1 MSLKR
6 KHVFYLKFNLFYKD
20 NSDRMSIKI
29 HTISLLFY
37 RMNVHIFSPKKGIN
51 SVELF
56 SKISEYT
63 GVEENQISG
72 LCNLIDVRTFVPPSV
87 DF

>member
-37 RMNVHIFSPKKGIN
+37 RMNVFIFFM
-51 SVELF
+51 ELF
-56 SKISEYT
+56 PKISEYT
-63 GVEENQISG
+63 AVEENQIWG
-72 LCNLIDVRTFVPPSV
+72 LWNLIDVLTFVPPSV